1 MIKKV
6 QQANLKILLEVDRI
20 CKKHNIKYLL
30 DAGTLI
36 GAVRHKGFI
45 PWDDDVDLAFPR
57 KDYEK
62 FLAVAKDELPE
73 EIKLYRPSDIG
84 GGKAFFDFTPKLVYM
99 NSRKHFETEESN
111 YYDNIPN
118 KICVD
123 LFVLDEITEKTLA
136 RKLHILKMY
145 IIYGMAMGHRYSLDY
160 SKYKGVQKLQVMV
173 LATLGKMFSMKTI
186 YKMERKA
193 ATRYNGSGSELLYW
207 SNYEPGYTHMTIPKS
222 GSYNTMDMEFE
233 GHMLSVPVNYDGVL
247 KVVYGDYMTL
257 PPEEQ
262 RVPKHGE
269 CDEAA
274 GFFVEV

>member
-6 QQANLKILLEVDRI
+6 QQANLKVLLEVDRI

-57 KDYEK
+57 ADYEK
-62 FLAVAKDELPE
+62 FLSVAGDELSE
-73 EIKLYRPSDIG
+73 GIELYLPSDIG

-123 LFVLDEITEKTLA
+123 LFVLDEIIEKSLA

-160 SKYKGVQKLQVMV
+160 SKYKGIQKLQVIV
-173 LATLGKMFSMKTI
+173 LASLGKMFSMKTI

-193 ATRYNGSGSELLYW
+193 ATRYNNTGSKLLYW
-207 SNYEPGYTHMTIPKS
+207 SNYEPGYTHMTVPKD
-222 GSYNTMDMEFE
+222 GSYNTMEMEFE

-257 PPEEQ
+257 PPEDK